1 MLILENVYKKYKGET
16 IINNISLKI
25 KGVFG
30 LIGPNGAGKTTLL
43 RIISTGT
50 RMSMGNINFNEICWN
65 EVEEVRSRIGYLP
78 QHFDSYKNLTVLET
92 LNYFAYLKGVKNPAY
107 EVEKILKYVN
117 LEKESNK
124 RIKNLS
130 GGMLRRVGI
139 GQTLLND
146 PEIIIID
153 EPTVGI
159 DVEERIRFNK
169 IIKKL
174 GQQKIIIIS
183 SHLIDDLD
191 NICDEFAIMNKGEII
206 YHGSKKDLMKDSK
219 VQVWKIEIDKS
230 ELSEY
235 LSNEEVVSFVER
247 EGNYEIRILAS
258 EPPNGGVRVS
268 PTLEEMYMNY
278 INPRPSMEN
287 L

>member
-16 IINNISLKI
+16 IINNVSLKI

-50 RMSMGNINFNEICWN
+50 RMNMGNINFNEICWN

-92 LNYFAYLKGVKNPAY
+92 LNYFAYLKGVKNPTY

-124 RIKNLS
+124 RIKHLS

-247 EGNYEIRILAS
+247 EENYEIRILAS

-268 PTLEEMYMNY
+268 PTLEEIYMNY

>member
-268 PTLEEMYMNY
+268 PTLEEIYMNY

>member
-16 IINNISLKI
+16 IINNVSLKI

-50 RMSMGNINFNEICWN
+50 RMNMGNINFNEICWN

-92 LNYFAYLKGVKNPAY
+92 LNYFAYLKGVKNPTY

-124 RIKNLS
+124 RIKHLS

-146 PEIIIID
+146 SEIIIID

-247 EGNYEIRILAS
+247 EENYEIRILAS

-268 PTLEEMYMNY
+268 PTLEEIYMNY

>member
-92 LNYFAYLKGVKNPAY
+92 LNYFAYLKGVKNPTY